1 MNRPVSTPEMARKAA
16 EGIVRGLRPSRALRE
31 AGYPPST
38 SSNGK
43 LNKMIRGEL
52 AKLGKKYLKIG
63 RDLTPEDQENLVRG
77 MLLESVILRS
87 DKGVTAAKQLG
98 ADRRVSMWQ
107 TKSRMGMGMVVIKAP
122 EVPRVNHPIKLV
134 EVEEQYRD
142 EDGI

>member
-52 AKLGKKYLKIG
+52 AKMGKRYLKNG

-122 EVPRVNHPIKLV
+122 EVPKISHTIKLV
-134 EVEEQYRD
+134 EAEYKD
-142 EDGI
+142 DDGI